1 MSYKHKLFPNCSYS
15 HRKFSVNYHA
25 KDTLSCLIWQIM
37 RLSLNYLWD
46 NFRQK
51 FNLHP
56 HGFYALTGFTFDE
69 QRTLSSQMRCTNRFE
84 LNYCRISFP
93 VFDKSITLQNT
104 RQLFTCKMASD
115 NSSTIYVASFS
126 TLHIFDSLLISCY
139 FADKMFRHCSDSVEM
154 VVEKSTKYRER
165 LSRQTKRQLVHTK
178 AHHHVWLKTILHR
191 CNQVDAFP

>member
-1 MSYKHKLFPNCSYS
+1 MSTNTNSTPDCSYS

-46 NFRQK
+46 NFRK
-51 FNLHP
+51 EFNLHP
-56 HGFYALTGFTFDE
+56 HGFHALPGE

-84 LNYCRISFP
+84 LNYCRTSFP
-93 VFDKSITLQNT
+93 GLVKSINLQNT
-104 RQLFTCKMASD
+104 RQLFTCKMPSD

-139 FADKMFRHCSDSVEM
+139 FADKMFRHWNDSVEM
-154 VVEKSTKYRER
+154 VVEKSTKHRER
-165 LSRQTKRQLVHTK
+165 LSGQTKRQLAHTK
-178 AHHHVWLKTILHR
+178 AHHHVWLKIILHR